1 MPMRGTGRLEVPQQT
16 LALGLTPPAVVVQAL
31 SGLLAPGINGLP
43 QGSQVPFGVA
53 HQRDEDFAL
62 ASTLA
67 AKAAHDLLQGLAQFL
82 RLLTQGL
89 GRRGALARNRLDEAK
104 EFF

>member
-1 MPMRGTGRLEVPQQT
+1 
-16 LALGLTPPAVVVQAL
+16 
-31 SGLLAPGINGLP
+31 
-43 QGSQVPFGVA
+43 VPFGVA

-62 ASTLA
+62 AATLA
-67 AKAAHDLLQGLAQFL
+67 AKAAHDLLQGLAQLL

-89 GRRGALARNRLDEAK
+89 GRRGALARKRLEESK